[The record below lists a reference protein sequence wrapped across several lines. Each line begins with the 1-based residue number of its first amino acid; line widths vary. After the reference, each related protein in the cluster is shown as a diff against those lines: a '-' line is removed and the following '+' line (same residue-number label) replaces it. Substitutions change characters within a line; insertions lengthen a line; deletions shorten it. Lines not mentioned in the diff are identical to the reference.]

1 MQGRKNTTS
10 DMAKKKVEVSP
21 IDKAVLTELNQGILL
36 IYRKLLREIESMDS
50 LIVEVTSREGNKKYE
65 IHPIVH
71 ATNQTGEMLRRG
83 LSESMVTPKS
93 KGTRSGRVA
102 ESSEDPI
109 LAMMEKFN
117 EMDDDGA
124 T

>member
-1 MQGRKNTTS
+1 
-10 DMAKKKVEVSP
+10 MAKKKVDGESP

-36 IYRKLLREIESMDS
+36 IYRKLLKEIESMGS
-50 LIVEVTSREGNKKYE
+50 LIVEVTSREGNKKFE

-71 ATNQTGEMLRRG
+71 AANQTGEMLRRG

-109 LAMMEKFN
+109 LEMMKKF
-117 EMDDDGA
+117 EELDDG
-124 T
+124 TTE

>member
-1 MQGRKNTTS
+1 
-10 DMAKKKVEVSP
+10 MAKKKVESASP
-21 IDKAVLTELNQGILL
+21 IDRAVLTELNQGILS
-36 IYRKLLREIESMDS
+36 IFRKLVNEIDSMGS

-71 ATNQTGEMLRRG
+71 AANQTGEMLRRG
-83 LSESMVTPKS
+83 LSESMLTPKS

-109 LAMMEKFN
+109 LEMMKKF
-117 EMDDDGA
+117 EELDDGA
-124 T
+124 TE

>member
-1 MQGRKNTTS
+1 MSK
-10 DMAKKKVEVSP
+10 KKKVVSASP
-21 IDKAVLTELNQGILL
+21 IDKAVLTELNQGILS
-36 IYRKLLREIESMDS
+36 IFRKLVNEIDSMGS

-71 ATNQTGEMLRRG
+71 AANQTGEMLRRG
-83 LSESMVTPKS
+83 LSESMLTPKS

-109 LAMMEKFN
+109 LEMMKKF
-117 EMDDDGA
+117 EELEDG
-124 T
+124 TTE

>member
-1 MQGRKNTTS
+1 
-10 DMAKKKVEVSP
+10 MAKKKVEVSP

-124 T
+124 TE

>member
-1 MQGRKNTTS
+1 
-10 DMAKKKVEVSP
+10 MAKKKVESASP
-21 IDKAVLTELNQGILL
+21 IDRAVLTELTQGTLKV
-36 IYRKLLREIESMDS
+36 YRKLLEEMESMPS
-50 LIVEVTSREGNKKYE
+50 LIVKVTSREGNVKDE

-71 ATNQTGEMLRRG
+71 ATNQTGEMLRRN

-109 LAMMEKFN
+109 LEMMKKF
-117 EMDDDGA
+117 EELDDG
-124 T
+124 TTE

>member
-1 MQGRKNTTS
+1 
-10 DMAKKKVEVSP
+10 MAKKKVESASH
-21 IDKAVLTELNQGILL
+21 IDKAVLTELNQGILS
-36 IYRKLLREIESMDS
+36 IFRKLVNEIDSMGS

-71 ATNQTGEMLRRG
+71 AANQTGEMLRRG
-83 LSESMVTPKS
+83 LSESMLTPKS

-109 LAMMEKFN
+109 LEMMKKF
-117 EMDDDGA
+117 EELDDG
-124 T
+124 TTE